1 MNAIHPI
8 PTQTWPEEG
17 LPWIKEP
24 RRLAP
29 GLDALLV
36 WAHEVGASRIAFQT
50 GHQVS
55 LRVHGRNRNGTS
67 ERLDHQAM
75 VEIVNHLYGA
85 DGSARLENGHDFDV
99 AYSINIGRTRQLR
112 FRVNA
117 TPTLTRRRDGANVVL
132 RPIPDLPP
140 TLQEQNV
147 EPEIIAAC
155 RPASGMIFVGGS
167 TGSGKS
173 TLIAGI
179 QVDKLQDPTV
189 HCQIATGE
197 APVEFLLEGISG
209 PTGSRINQTEI
220 PRNLA
225 SFEDFVR
232 GCMRRELTDIVVGE
246 CRDGPTMVAAIN
258 AAMVGGVLTTTIHAD
273 DVPLMMQR
281 AAALCP
287 VGERQNLIS
296 ALAQSMRLM
305 VNQRLIPA
313 INGGRIAIR
322 EFLVFDRDFRMT
334 LLRTQ
339 PEDWPAVTADAVRQR
354 GQSFEVAI
362 DRAPRDRTNQ
372 RAGGCSRTEE
382 GRLMWRATAL
392 PVRIAIL
399 DARACLPALLA
410 VMYWS
415 LTTLYIA
422 ILGILFF
429 GIISFFGL
437 TLPAMLRLARRWLVG
452 PIRPAVPTCRK
463 RRRFA

>member
-8 PTQTWPEEG
+8 AAETWPDEG
-17 LPWIKEP
+17 SPWVREP
-24 RRLAP
+24 RRSAP
-29 GLDALLV
+29 GLDGMLV
-36 WAHEVGASRIAFQT
+36 WAHEAGASRIAFQT
-50 GHQVS
+50 SHPVS
-55 LRVHGRNRNGTS
+55 LRIHGRNRNGTR
-67 ERLDHQAM
+67 ERLDHLVM

-99 AYSINIGRTRQLR
+99 SYSINIGRTRQLR

-117 TPTLTRRRDGANVVL
+117 TPTMTRRRDGANVVL

-155 RPASGMIFVGGS
+155 RPQSGMIFVGGS

-179 QVDKLQDPTV
+179 QVDKLLDPTV
-189 HCQIATGE
+189 HCHIATGE
-197 APVEFLLEGISG
+197 APVEFLLESVTG
-209 PTGSRINQTEI
+209 PTGSTINQSEI

-287 VGERQNLIS
+287 AGERQNLIS
-296 ALAQSMRLM
+296 ALAQAIRLM

-313 INGGRIAIR
+313 IGGGRTAIR
-322 EFLVFDRDFRMT
+322 EFLVFDRAFRMT
-334 LLRTQ
+334 LLRTP
-339 PEDWPAVTADAVRQR
+339 PEDWPTVTALAVREH
-354 GQSFEVAI
+354 GQSFEMAI
-362 DRAPRDRTNQ
+362 
-372 RAGGCSRTEE
+372 
-382 GRLMWRATAL
+382 
-392 PVRIAIL
+392 
-399 DARACLPALLA
+399 ARALA
-410 VMYWS
+410 AG
-415 LTTLYIA
+415 L
-422 ILGILFF
+422 
-429 GIISFFGL
+429 ISDQV
-437 TLPAMLRLARRWLVG
+437 AARELRRDA
-452 PIRPAVPTCRK
+452 
-463 RRRFA
+463 